1 LTNERTTGSQTIPSS
16 DHRRYR
22 ILGVLGHGGFGT
34 VYHARME
41 GSDGFV
47 KEVAIK
53 LLSDPNPAPETLS
66 RFRDE
71 ARILGLLR
79 DRSIPSVD
87 PPTRLQGRWA
97 VVMEFV
103 DGMDCRRAL
112 REHGRLPPTVALGIV
127 EEVARTLHNLW
138 NHPGEDGKPMCLLH
152 RDLKPSNLQ
161 LTPNGDVKVLDFGV
175 ARAEFDM
182 RESTT
187 SANIAGTR
195 GYIAPERLEGV
206 EDPRGD
212 VYSLGVVLEELV
224 TGLRPSLLDAPTP
237 SGAGG
242 SPLPGFAGV
251 PPDVLVLARSMR
263 EPLVE
268 SRPTADQVERRCAEL
283 ARQLE
288 GPSLRDWSRTC
299 VSRNMG
305 REPDGLVGQTLSH
318 TLPRISYDSPP
329 STATDRRWT
338 VLTLMLGA
346 VAATVALLVVLVGVG
361 SLGALWFVSSRPP
374 VVTLEPLAPIEPL
387 EPQVDQDDGLA
398 NTEPPLAAEP
408 TPGPTPGSTPG
419 SAPTTPT
426 PAPTN
431 RKKPKPKPPPPP
443 ATGTVSQSGA
453 DSIELVSDAGRFRTG
468 KVPVG
473 RYSVFALFAGQPEVV
488 PAGTIELEAGERVE
502 LRCDARFKRC
512 ISQ

>member
-1 LTNERTTGSQTIPSS
+1 LTNERTTGFQTIPTS

-53 LLSDPNPAPETLS
+53 LLSDPNPPPETLS

-79 DRSIPSVD
+79 DRAIPSVD

-97 VVMEFV
+97 VVMELV

-112 REHGRLPPTVALGIV
+112 REYGRLPPTVVLGIV

-161 LTPNGDVKVLDFGV
+161 ITPSGDVKVLDFGV

-212 VYSLGVVLEELV
+212 IYSLGVVLEELV
-224 TGLRPSLLDAPTP
+224 TGLRPSLLDVPTP
-237 SGAGG
+237 LAAPRFGPPAGLAE

-251 PPDVLVLARSMR
+251 HPDMLILARAMR

-268 SRPTADQVERRCAEL
+268 SRPTAEEVERRCSEL
-283 ARQLE
+283 ARRLS
-288 GPSLRDWSRTC
+288 GPTLREWARTY
-299 VSRNMG
+299 VSRG
-305 REPDGLVGQTLSH
+305 KGPEPDGLVGQTLSH
-318 TLPRISYDSPP
+318 TLPRISYDSSS
-329 STATDRRWT
+329 STVPDRRWT
-338 VLTLMLGA
+338 VLTLLLGA
-346 VAATVALLVVLVGVG
+346 VAATVALLIVLVGVG
-361 SLGALWFVSSRPP
+361 SLGALWFVSSRPVAEAP
-374 VVTLEPLAPIEPL
+374 EEPPILVEP
-387 EPQVDQDDGLA
+387 GLPEA
-398 NTEPPLAAEP
+398 ELDPSVTEPAVTEPAGPEPAAP
-408 TPGPTPGSTPG
+408 SPQPSRRKTRTKP
-419 SAPTTPT
+419 
-426 PAPTN
+426 PAPT
-431 RKKPKPKPPPPP
+431 
-443 ATGTVSQSGA
+443 TGTVSQAGA
-453 DSIELVSDAGRFRTG
+453 DSIELVGAAGRFRTG
-468 KVPVG
+468 SVPAG
-473 RYSVFALFAGQPEVV
+473 SYSVYAVFPGEAAPV
-488 PAGTIELEAGERVE
+488 PAGTIELKAGGRVE

-512 ISQ
+512 MSE